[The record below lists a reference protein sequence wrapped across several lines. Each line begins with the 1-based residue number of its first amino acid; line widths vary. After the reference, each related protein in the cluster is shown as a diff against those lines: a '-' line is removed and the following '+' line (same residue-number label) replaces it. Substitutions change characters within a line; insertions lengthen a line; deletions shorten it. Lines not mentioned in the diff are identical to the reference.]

1 MFNKIILFIKYHWI
15 IFILAF
21 IIGFLI
27 ILPTISSINSIGL
40 NNFKGVYPTLAED
53 EVHYLAMTEEVSEGH
68 SLANAF
74 LKEHKDDPYLQPA
87 LAETI
92 FVKMA
97 NWLNISIPK
106 LFFINDFFIPFF
118 GMILLYFLFFSMT
131 GAKKISCFFAFF
143 YYLIYLGAMGRPIN
157 QQFSILFVFAG
168 LLLIW
173 RIFSSKLRLSE
184 IILLNMFLG
193 VVVGSLFYI
202 YPYYWTSLLVV
213 YGLCLLIK
221 TIENKDLR
229 ETSKNFLVLFLT
241 VLAVTTPYLINLHK
255 ALLSSFYNESALRLG
270 MISTHWPGC
279 FVKVGLAIITGL
291 IFIYIDK
298 RKIKSEVIN
307 YSYILLAS
315 VIILNWQNIITGK
328 YLQFSS
334 HYNLVS
340 FLLILIVLAV
350 MITNLKNYEL
360 KFSDKKSIWQISAI
374 LLLTLGALSYLAY
387 ANRNEVFSFRARVA
401 PDQMLEL
408 QKSSDLFAWFNTKT
422 PKDSAVYYI
431 GSDGAKEMNFT
442 IYSNNN
448 LYYQPY
454 AAHYLVSDDELEN
467 RWLISKFF
475 TDKIDG
481 EYIEINHRGIW
492 MNKFVDVNQNQGIRN
507 KIVGLI
513 TRRNYVTPEMIPTP
527 EYIDR
532 VLKKNEAL
540 HQEKVEDVMKKY
552 DIDYIVL
559 DISDDEYK
567 NLASLFKKYKFM
579 TPVKQINTDLVYKID
594 L

>member
-1 MFNKIILFIKYHWI
+1 MRFAKYHWAVL
-15 IFILAF
+15 ILSF
-21 IIGFLI
+21 VIGSLI
-27 ILPTISSINSIGL
+27 ILPTVASIIDLGL

-53 EVHYLAMTEEVSEGH
+53 EVHYLANTKEVSEGH

-74 LKEHKDDPYLQPA
+74 LKEHKDEPYLQPA

-92 FVKMA
+92 FAKIA

-106 LFFINDFFIPFF
+106 LFFFNDFLLPFI
-118 GMILLYFLFFSMT
+118 GVILLYFLFFFLIQSRI
-131 GAKKISCFFAFF
+131 ISLFFTFF
-143 YYLIYLGAMGRPIN
+143 YYLIYLGGMGRPIN
-157 QQFSILFVFAG
+157 QQFSILFVFIG
-168 LLLIW
+168 LSLI
-173 RIFSSKLRLSE
+173 RKIFTSKLKLKE
-184 IILLNMFLG
+184 LIIFNSLLGL
-193 VVVGSLFYI
+193 VLGSLVYI
-202 YPYYWTSLLVV
+202 YPYYWTTLLVV
-213 YGLCLLIK
+213 YGLCLLVK
-221 TIENKDLR
+221 TIKEKNLI
-229 ETSKNFLVLFLT
+229 ETAKNFIVFFIVALT
-241 VLAVTTPYLINLHK
+241 VAAPYLINLHK
-255 ALLSSFYNESALRLG
+255 AILSPFYNESALRLG

-279 FVKVGLAIITGL
+279 LIKVGLAIITGL

-360 KFSDKKSIWQISAI
+360 KFSDKKTIWQISAI

-408 QKSSDLFAWFNTKT
+408 QKSSDLFDWFNTKT

-431 GSDGAKEMNFT
+431 GSDSAKEMNFT

-454 AAHYLVSDDELEN
+454 AAHYLMSDDELEN

-475 TDKIDG
+475 TEKIDG
-481 EYIEINHRGIW
+481 EYIKINNRGIW

-532 VLKKNEAL
+532 VLKKNEVL
-540 HQEKVEDVMKKY
+540 HKEKVEDVMKKY

-559 DISDDEYK
+559 DISDGKYK
-567 NLASLFKKYKFM
+567 NLVDLFRKYKFM
-579 TPVKQINTDLVYKID
+579 KAVKEVDNNIIYKVN